1 MIIEIE
7 DELFNKVLQIVK
19 SRNSTIYNKLQK
31 IKPINAPLNDT
42 LINAREIKTNRVK
55 ERIKKAIEELK
66 SEDITI
72 TKYQLHKKTKIAY
85 VTLNKYY
92 DDILEELKDD

>member
-7 DELFNKVLQIVK
+7 EELFNKVLQIVK
-19 SRNSTIYNKLQK
+19 SRNSTIYNELQK
-31 IKPINAPLNDT
+31 IKPIKAPLNDT

-66 SEDITI
+66 SEDRAVS
-72 TKYQLHKKTKIAY
+72 KYQLHKKTKIAY
-85 VTLNKYY
+85 VTLNKYF
-92 DDILEELKDD
+92 DEILEELEND